1 MMIVALEILLLIIF
15 LGLASNMGTLYRHQ
29 MLLSFGKHNLEISQT
44 TRNVSSTNL
53 LPLVK

>member
-1 MMIVALEILLLIIF
+1 MIVALEILLLIIF